1 MKKTKSAIGTTN
13 QTVETQTGIQIFD
26 NSQFGQMRVRTSTNG
41 KVWFCLAD
49 VCKALEIGNPRQVKT
64 RLKQDGVITNDGVSI
79 TTNQYGKTSEQI
91 VQLNFIDE
99 PNLYRCIFQSRKKE
113 AEQFQDWVCDEVL
126 PAIRRTGGYMTAQP
140 DETPEQ
146 LLSRALLIANDALNR
161 TKQHAD
167 VLERKTVLLQS
178 QNEVQAHRIGDQEDM
193 LEAKEKHIKFL
204 QPGATFAKA
213 VQTSDTSILVGDLA
227 RIIKQNG
234 VEIGQNRLFEWLRKK
249 SYLISRKGESY
260 NLPTQSALNLG
271 LFEIKKT
278 IITRPDGTSLIT
290 TTPKVTG
297 KGQVYFV
304 NKFLYEE
311 ANRKGAEFQ
320 NKLEAER
327 KEGKL

>member
-1 MKKTKSAIGTTN
+1 METKQQSNATS
-13 QTVETQTGIQIFD
+13 VQIFN
-26 NSQFGQMRVRTSTNG
+26 NSQFGQMRTLTGTSG
-41 KVWFCLAD
+41 EPLFCLAD
-49 VCKALEIGNPRQVKT
+49 VCKSLDLEQVSKVKQ
-64 RLKQDGVITNDGVSI
+64 RLTKKGVTTIPTLTNGGIQNV
-79 TTNQYGKTSEQI
+79 
-91 VQLNFIDE
+91 NFIDE

-178 QNEVQAHRIGDQEDM
+178 QNEVQAER
-193 LEAKEKHIKFL
+193 LEANDRTIKYL

-234 VEIGQNRLFEWLRKK
+234 VEIGQNRLFEWMRKK

-304 NKFLYEE
+304 NKFLYETI
-311 ANRKGAEFQ
+311 N
-320 NKLEAER
+320 EAELAR
-327 KEGKL
+327 QKTEHEAKKGGAR